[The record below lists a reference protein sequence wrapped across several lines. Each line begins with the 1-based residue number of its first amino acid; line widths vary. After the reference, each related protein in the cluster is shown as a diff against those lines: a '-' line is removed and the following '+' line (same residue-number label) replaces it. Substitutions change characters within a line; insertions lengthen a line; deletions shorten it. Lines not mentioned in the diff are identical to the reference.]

1 MKIIITE
8 QQLNN
13 AVEKMLKQ
21 SFPNIVSIN
30 FKETPVRYYGGK
42 EGGVGEYT
50 KININVIVDIGDV
63 LEGNLYDPRVVYD
76 EGTDIKKEIIGLLK
90 NYLDIDGGK
99 FKSPYGVNVYTL
111 VTKQL

>member
-30 FKETPVRYYGGK
+30 FKEVPVNYYGGK
-42 EGGVGEYT
+42 EGGVGKYIKT
-50 KININVIVDIGDV
+50 NINVIVDIGDV
-63 LEGNLYDPRVVYD
+63 LEGNIYDPKNIFD
-76 EGTDIKKEIIGLLK
+76 EKDIKKEIMNTLK
-90 NYLDIDGGK
+90 SYLNIDGSK